1 MAIHLTFRGLP
12 RRIPLQQPKSVPQ
25 GIDTGDPNRF
35 AKADRGAQVARPEHF
50 QALARQLTSSA
61 SPEFPGGL
69 KGLPF
74 LARVS
79 APRFHER
86 LSSFSV
92 CFVALMVCARGRSTA
107 RADAKRGGGEC
118 VMNIAFRVCLF
129 LVIAVVGFIGW
140 QWTTAPDDVT
150 QLAVQQFQDDGSV
163 SAKLQ
168 DAAAMQN
175 WWPLV
180 WPVLLVAIGVVMFWD
195 DAERLWKHESV

>member
-1 MAIHLTFRGLP
+1 
-12 RRIPLQQPKSVPQ
+12 
-25 GIDTGDPNRF
+25 
-35 AKADRGAQVARPEHF
+35 
-50 QALARQLTSSA
+50 
-61 SPEFPGGL
+61 
-69 KGLPF
+69 
-74 LARVS
+74 
-79 APRFHER
+79 
-86 LSSFSV
+86 
-92 CFVALMVCARGRSTA
+92 
-107 RADAKRGGGEC
+107 
-118 VMNIAFRVCLF
+118 MNIAFRVCLF

-140 QWTTAPDDVT
+140 QWTTAPTDVT